1 MGARTRFAR
10 DSCKMLA
17 RRTAFVALRR
27 PLARSVRALA
37 TSTQNPYDVLG
48 VGRKS
53 TQAEVKA
60 AYLKAAKLSH
70 PDSASSSDGPNFEAV
85 NAAYESLS
93 TPARRSR
100 TDADLD
106 APPQNL
112 RADFEELVLM
122 AEGGQLG
129 KAGAIFQALSERAQT
144 PSDVAAASEAAAA
157 LLDACAAGGVPR
169 SAPFALA
176 ASLWRWLDERDAR
189 DATACNAWFALCLRL
204 GHTKEAFAAA
214 RLAEASGFEQSALMR
229 STLRQTRAY
238 KASKAAT

>member
-1 MGARTRFAR
+1 
-10 DSCKMLA
+10 MLA
-17 RRTAFVALRR
+17 SGVTRVLLRR
-27 PLARSVRALA
+27 PIARSVRALA
-37 TSTQNPYDVLG
+37 SSTPSPYDVLG
-48 VGRKS
+48 VSRKAPA
-53 TQAEVKA
+53 TEIKA

-70 PDSASSSDGPNFEAV
+70 PDSASSSDGPSFEAV

>member
-1 MGARTRFAR
+1 MELARRFAR
-10 DSCKMLA
+10 RKMLA
-17 RRTAFVALRR
+17 SRVVFTALRR
-27 PLARSVRALA
+27 PIARSVRALA
-37 TSTQNPYDVLG
+37 TTTQNPYDVLG

-70 PDSASSSDGPNFEAV
+70 PDSASSSDGPSFEAV

-112 RADFEELVLM
+112 RADFEDLVLM

-238 KASKAAT
+238 KASRSGSS

>member
-1 MGARTRFAR
+1 
-10 DSCKMLA
+10 MLA
-17 RRTAFVALRR
+17 SGVTRVLLRR
-27 PLARSVRALA
+27 PIARSVRALA
-37 TSTQNPYDVLG
+37 SSTPSPYDVLG
-48 VGRKS
+48 VSRKAPA
-53 TQAEVKA
+53 TEIKA

-70 PDSASSSDGPNFEAV
+70 PDSASSSDGPSFEAV

-100 TDADLD
+100 TDAELD
-106 APPQNL
+106 APPVNL
-112 RADFEELVLM
+112 RAEFEDLVLM

-189 DATACNAWFALCLRL
+189 DATSCNAWFALCLRL

-214 RLAEASGFEQSALMR
+214 RLAKASGFEQSALMR

>member
-1 MGARTRFAR
+1 M
-10 DSCKMLA
+10 
-17 RRTAFVALRR
+17 
-27 PLARSVRALA
+27 
-37 TSTQNPYDVLG
+37 
-48 VGRKS
+48 
-53 TQAEVKA
+53 KA

-70 PDSASSSDGPNFEAV
+70 PDSASSSDGPSFEAV

-112 RADFEELVLM
+112 RADFEGLVLM

-129 KAGAIFQALSERAQT
+129 KAGAIFVALSERAQT